1 MKIIVSSGDPN
12 GIGLEIFAKALFFLE
27 NKPDFDDVEIS
38 LAGSAKVCAE
48 YFEKIAVDFD
58 LSDSDLIIAGRQI
71 PIIDVGEAKITLGE
85 ETREGGEFAARCLE
99 TAAEATFKKEFDAMV
114 TAPISKAATHLAG
127 RTYPGHTEAIARIC
141 GVEEPLMILCSESV
155 RVALITAHAPIS
167 KVPKLITPELIKKK
181 FEIFYRSLETDFGI
195 DYPSVAVLGLNPHS
209 GESGD
214 IGREE
219 IRVYEPAISDLRAR
233 NINVEGP
240 FPADGFFARS
250 EQNRFDGILA
260 SYHDQGLV
268 PLKMLAAGAGVNF
281 TAGLPIVRTSPDHG
295 TAFAIAGKNAASE
308 KSAVAAFEAAVKIAR
323 NRLRRKN

>member
-12 GIGLEIFAKALFFLE
+12 GIGLEIFAKAVIAL
-27 NKPDFDDVEIS
+27 NKNPDFKNMEIS
-38 LAGSAKVCAE
+38 LAGSSKVCEE
-48 YFEKIAVDFD
+48 YFTKIGIDFEISASGLN
-58 LSDSDLIIAGRQI
+58 LSGNRI
-71 PIIDVGEAKITLGE
+71 PIIDVGASKIDFGK
-85 ETREGGEFAARCLE
+85 ETRESGEFAAKCLE
-99 TAAEATFKKEFDAMV
+99 TAAEKTFEGNFDAMV

-141 GVEEPLMILCSESV
+141 GVEEPLMILCSETV
-155 RVALITAHAPIS
+155 RVALITAHASIS
-167 KVPKLITPELIKKK
+167 EVPKMITPELIRKK
-181 FEIFYRSLETDFGI
+181 FEIFYKSLKLDFGI
-195 DYPSVAVLGLNPHS
+195 ENPSVAVLGLNPHA

-219 IRVYEPAISDLRAR
+219 IEIYEPTLAKLRNR
-233 NINVEGP
+233 GIKVEGP

-295 TAFAIAGKNAASE
+295 TAFPIAGKNEASE
-308 KSAVAAFEAAVKIAR
+308 ESTIAAFKAAISIAR
-323 NRLRRKN
+323 NRSRVKN